1 MINISVTAKNVEI
14 SAGGVKNVN
23 VSLDIDTSNLDELLD
38 CIDTR
43 YIADYLS
50 SNGFKVE
57 EE

>member
-14 SAGGVKNVN
+14 SAFSTSEVN
-23 VSLDIDTSNLDELLD
+23 VSLDIEHSRLDELLD